1 MSDNSVFEFGFDE
14 GTVIKNQSIDRFKQ
28 NRPGQKDRISIVS
41 FKRVHDG
48 IFAAKTREKGAPLT
62 DAEKADLS
70 AKIDKKIS
78 EQLGKSVDDL
88 TEVDRL
94 DIKSPKF
101 AFAWTHYRDGLGS
114 IRCLSSRE
122 GKTITKSELC
132 CNKLG
137 DSDQTVGMVVMTYP
151 IKDGVQ
157 ADEELLSAKKY
168 VNFTIW
174 RMTAKK
180 FRQIEDVY
188 KEARGEDKF
197 TIDLIVTL
205 DGDPKYQK
213 QVITAG
219 SAAVWAKGKMD
230 SDTRNWV
237 LDQGLRNWKH
247 VPSNLGYDMK
257 IERLRE
263 KLMGGGQQPGGG
275 SGESGEAAPK
285 LIGSYDKFLG

>member
-14 GTVIKNQSIDRFKQ
+14 GTVIKAQGIDRFKQ
-28 NRPGQKDRISIVS
+28 TRPGQKDRLSIVS

-48 IFAAKTREKGAPLT
+48 VLLQKTREKGSPLT
-62 DAEKADLS
+62 DAEKTDLM
-70 AKIDKKIS
+70 AKIDKKIA
-78 EQLGKSVDDL
+78 EQLGKPVEQL

-114 IRCLSSRE
+114 IRCLSQYE
-122 GKTITKSELC
+122 GKTVTKPELC
-132 CNKLG
+132 CNKMG
-137 DSDQTVGMVVMTYP
+137 DADQTVGMIVMTYP
-151 IKDGVQ
+151 VKDGVQ
-157 ADEELLSAKKY
+157 VDEELLNAKKY
-168 VNFTIW
+168 VNFSVW

-180 FRQIEDVY
+180 FRQIEDAY

-213 QVITAG
+213 QVITPG
-219 SAAVWAKGKMD
+219 SASVWAKGKMD
-230 SDTRNWV
+230 SEVRNWV

-247 VPSNLGYDMK
+247 VSSNLGFDMK
-257 IERLRE
+257 IDKLRE
-263 KLMGGGQQPGGG
+263 KLMGGSPAQTGG
-275 SGESGEAAPK
+275 SEASDAPR
-285 LIGSYDKFLG
+285 LVGSYDDFLAS

>member
-1 MSDNSVFEFGFDE
+1 MDNSVFEFGFDE
-14 GTVIKNQSIDRFKQ
+14 PTVIKNQAMDRFKQ

-48 IFAAKTREKGAPLT
+48 IFAAKMREKGSPLS
-62 DAEKADLS
+62 DAEKVDLT
-70 AKIDKKIS
+70 AKIDKKIA
-78 EQLGKSVDDL
+78 EQLGKSADDL

-114 IRCLSSRE
+114 IRCLSHRE
-122 GKTITKSELC
+122 GKNVIKSELC
-132 CNKLG
+132 CNKMG
-137 DSDQTVGMVVMTYP
+137 DADQTVGMVVMSYP
-151 IKDGVQ
+151 VKDGIQ
-157 ADEELLSAKKY
+157 ADEELLAAKKY
-168 VNFTIW
+168 VNFYIW

-219 SAAVWAKGKMD
+219 SSAVWAKGKMD
-230 SDTRNWV
+230 SDVRNWV
-237 LDQGLRNWKH
+237 LDQSLRSWKH

-257 IERLRE
+257 LERLKE
-263 KLMGGGQQPGGG
+263 KLMGGGPQAPGG
-275 SGESGEAAPK
+275 EHAEAAPK
-285 LIGSYDKFLG
+285 LIGSYDEFLGS